1 MPSAKLFPIMGK
13 EKYMKIKSILF
24 IVALASIT
32 SVYADEYVCKV
43 YCENTSGPKEYVTVK
58 ADSASEA
65 AKIVDQQGHQICR
78 DSGHSKASDAT
89 VSPSQCSR
97 K

>member
-1 MPSAKLFPIMGK
+1 
-13 EKYMKIKSILF
+13 MKIKSILF

-32 SVYADEYVCKV
+32 SAYADEYVCKV

-65 AKIVDQQGHQICR
+65 AKIVGKE
-78 DSGHSKASDAT
+78 KAEAMVEEIPKAILDDGGIPDWGEPENPT
-89 VSPSQCSR
+89 KPKR
-97 K
+97 KPY